1 VRKNIR
7 GSDVVVRYGGDAFA
21 VILPNTV
28 LSAGLSLSNR
38 FNAIIKNYPF
48 LHEESQ
54 PRGRITASLGIVYLD
69 GQSAEELIMCAE
81 KALASAILKGGDR
94 VEVYSGEQAE
104 AKVIP

>member
-1 VRKNIR
+1 
-7 GSDVVVRYGGDAFA
+7 
-21 VILPNTV
+21 
-28 LSAGLSLSNR
+28 
-38 FNAIIKNYPF
+38 
-48 LHEESQ
+48 
-54 PRGRITASLGIVYLD
+54 LD